1 MPKNLLY
8 LTDRLP
14 KPNYDSAERRA
25 HNRSEE
31 TDNRK
36 GRGPSQNLPE
46 IKKSKHRNKK
56 QYDTVDQGEGVS
68 QSQALPTIEK
78 HTKRKIDSKKQER
91 HRTRDEAQ
99 AQKAKAND
107 NAKGALKENNA
118 QSP

>member
-36 GRGPSQNLPE
+36 GRGPAQNLPE

-78 HTKRKIDSKKQER
+78 QNKRKIDSKKQER
-91 HRTRDEAQ
+91 NKTRDEAQ
-99 AQKAKAND
+99 KGKANE
-107 NAKGALKENNA
+107 KSTLKENNG
-118 QSP
+118 